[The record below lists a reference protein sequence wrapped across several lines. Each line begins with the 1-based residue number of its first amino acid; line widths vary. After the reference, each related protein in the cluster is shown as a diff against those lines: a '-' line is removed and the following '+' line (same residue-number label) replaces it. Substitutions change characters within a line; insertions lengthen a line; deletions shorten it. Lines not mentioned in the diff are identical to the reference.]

1 MGLSEYIGG
10 VFALKITF
18 KDMDPF
24 IDAIY
29 SNYAAAHEEGERYL
43 ASSRSMGLSDD
54 FVKYEIVTYDLR
66 GQIQWRALVD
76 LKNNG

>member
-1 MGLSEYIGG
+1 MGISEYIGD

-18 KDMDPF
+18 NGMAPF

-29 SNYAAAHEEGERYL
+29 SNYMTAHEEGERWL

-54 FVKYEIVTYDLR
+54 HVKYEIVTYDLR

-76 LKNNG
+76 LKNKG